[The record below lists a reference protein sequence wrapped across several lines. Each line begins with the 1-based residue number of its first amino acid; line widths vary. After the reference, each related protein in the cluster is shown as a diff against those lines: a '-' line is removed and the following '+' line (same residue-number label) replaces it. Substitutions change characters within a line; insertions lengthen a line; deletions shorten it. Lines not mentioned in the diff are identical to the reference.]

1 MKKIVLV
8 LAVLLVSVSAC
19 KNPFLKK
26 MLIEEE
32 KGESSAVSK
41 HTVTFSVEG
50 RNGTLKAKAD
60 GVAETAKSP
69 ISIEQGKK
77 VTFTAA
83 PDKNYKVKEWK
94 VDGAVIT
101 GNTENSYIHTVTK
114 AVDVKVSFE
123 ALPPGK
129 ASYTV
134 KHYRE
139 KPEGG
144 YPAEPAERE
153 ILNGTVGADAAYTA
167 KTYEG
172 FTYNSSLTKINGTV
186 QTSGTISAG
195 GATIVELY
203 YERKT
208 VNVTFKLAGG
218 SVDGNTD
225 DIVKT
230 GKYGTALTAPAPVK
244 TGAAFK
250 GWEPALPSSPLFPAS
265 DTEYTAKWAA
275 LYTITFGVEGSTG
288 GTLKAEVDGN
298 EITTGDSVEQ
308 GKSVVFTAEPAEGYV
323 LEQWTKGGT
332 VIAEADTDKT
342 YTHTVTADADIK
354 VKFQAPFVEGG
365 ASLILSPNKLT
376 IPVKAVTSDGSAV
389 AVEGC
394 TETSLASGMYTVL
407 HAKGTVVILKGKITE
422 LSCGYYNQLTA
433 LNVQGCTALQELYC
447 NDNQLTEL
455 NVQGLTALK
464 SLNCGYNQLTALNV
478 QGLTALK
485 SLECY
490 GNQLTALN
498 VQGLTALQTL
508 LCWYNQLTA
517 LNVQGLTALQWLNC
531 GGNQLT
537 ELKVQGLTALRS
549 LECGGNQLTAL
560 DVQGLTTLYRLECFN
575 NQLTALNVQ
584 GLSTLQELRCG
595 GNQLTELNV
604 QGLTALQTLWCGNQL
619 TALNV
624 QGLTALQELYCYNN
638 QLNADA
644 FKKLFDDLPQWADSD
659 DAKCCLYTEET
670 GVSEGN
676 HTDFTAPPD
685 LAAAFNNAK
694 NNKKWKMYKW
704 NISGPW
710 VEI

>member
-32 KGESSAVSK
+32 KGESSAVPK

-50 RNGTLKAKAD
+50 GHGTLKATVD
-60 GVAETAKSP
+60 S
-69 ISIEQGKK
+69 
-77 VTFTAA
+77 
-83 PDKNYKVKEWK
+83 KE
-94 VDGAVIT
+94 I
-101 GNTENSYIHTVTK
+101 NS
-114 AVDVKVSFE
+114 
-123 ALPPGK
+123 
-129 ASYTV
+129 
-134 KHYRE
+134 
-139 KPEGG
+139 
-144 YPAEPAERE
+144 
-153 ILNGTVGADAAYTA
+153 
-167 KTYEG
+167 
-172 FTYNSSLTKINGTV
+172 
-186 QTSGTISAG
+186 
-195 GATIVELY
+195 
-203 YERKT
+203 
-208 VNVTFKLAGG
+208 
-218 SVDGNTD
+218 
-225 DIVKT
+225 
-230 GKYGTALTAPAPVK
+230 
-244 TGAAFK
+244 
-250 GWEPALPSSPLFPAS
+250 
-265 DTEYTAKWAA
+265 
-275 LYTITFGVEGSTG
+275 
-288 GTLKAEVDGN
+288 
-298 EITTGDSVEQ
+298 GDSVEQ

-323 LEQWTKGGT
+323 LEQWTNAGT
-332 VIAEADTDKT
+332 AITEAGTDKT
-342 YTHTVTADADIK
+342 YTHTVTANADIK
-354 VKFQAPFVEGG
+354 VKFDAPFIEGG

-376 IPVKAVTSDGSAV
+376 IKVKAVTSDGSAV

-447 NDNQLTEL
+447 NDNQLTE
-455 NVQGLTALK
+455 
-464 SLNCGYNQLTALNV
+464 LNV

-584 GLSTLQELRCG
+584 GLTALQELWCYY
-595 GNQLTELNV
+595 NQLTELNAQGCTALKELWCGSNQLTELKV
-604 QGLTALQTLWCGNQL
+604 QGCTALQTLACYDNQLTELNMQGLTALQKLGCSDNQL

-624 QGLTALQELYCYNN
+624 QGLTALQGLACYSN

>member
-1 MKKIVLV
+1 MKKQKSRILVLV

-26 MLIEEE
+26 MLVEEG
-32 KGESSAVSK
+32 KGESSAVPK

-50 RNGTLKAKAD
+50 GNGTLKVKAD
-60 GVAETAKSP
+60 GVEETAKSP

-77 VTFTAA
+77 VTFTAEPA
-83 PDKNYKVKEWK
+83 AGYMIKEWK

-123 ALPPGK
+123 ALPSGK

-167 KTYEG
+167 KIYEG

-195 GATIVELY
+195 SATAVELY

-218 SVDGNTD
+218 TVDGNTND
-225 DIVKT
+225 VVKP

-244 TGAAFK
+244 TGAVFK

-265 DTEYTAKWAA
+265 DTEYTAKWQNV
-275 LYTITFGVEGSTG
+275 YTINFSVEGGTG
-288 GTLKAEVDGN
+288 GTLKAQVDGN

-323 LEQWTKGGT
+323 LEQWTNAGLAIT
-332 VIAEADTDKT
+332 EAGTDKT
-342 YTHTVTADADIK
+342 YTHTLTANADVK

-365 ASLILSPNKLT
+365 ASLILSPDKLDIRVT
-376 IPVKAVTSDGSAV
+376 VTTADSTPVT
-389 AVEGC
+389 VEGC
-394 TETSLASGMYTVL
+394 TETELTSGMYTVL
-407 HAKGTVVILKGKITE
+407 HAKGRRVILKGNITK
-422 LSCGYYNQLTA
+422 
-433 LNVQGCTALQELYC
+433 LYC
-447 NDNQLTEL
+447 NEN
-455 NVQGLTALK
+455 K
-464 SLNCGYNQLTALNV
+464 LTALNV
-478 QGLTALK
+478 QGLTSLQRLKCGWNKLTALNAQGCTA
-485 SLECY
+485 LQTLNCY
-490 GNQLTALN
+490 KNQLTALN
-498 VQGLTALQTL
+498 AQGCTALQTL
-508 LCWYNQLTA
+508 
-517 LNVQGLTALQWLNC
+517 
-531 GGNQLT
+531 
-537 ELKVQGLTALRS
+537 
-549 LECGGNQLTAL
+549 EC
-560 DVQGLTTLYRLECFN
+560 
-575 NQLTALNVQ
+575 
-584 GLSTLQELRCG
+584 SS
-595 GNQLTELNV
+595 NQLTELNV
-604 QGLTALQTLWCGNQL
+604 QGLTALQTLECSS
-619 TALNV
+619 
-624 QGLTALQELYCYNN
+624 N

-644 FKKLFDDLPQWADSD
+644 FKKLFDDLPVRADSD
-659 DAKCCLYTEET
+659 DANCILYTEVT

-704 NISGPW
+704 NGIWPG